1 MLPQLLELAAAD
13 VLLFLLLLDSWEVVE
28 RQSEDAQE
36 TDFRVQVRF
45 GLILRESKA
54 FQQKYCDLEIPIFS

>member
-13 VLLFLLLLDSWEVVE
+13 VLLFLLLLDSWVVVE

-45 GLILRESKA
+45 GLILRVSKA
-54 FQQKYCDLEIPIFS
+54 FQQKYCDL